1 MFEQMKQLNQLRKM
15 QKEMASKTFEA
26 KSNDGLVTV
35 TVKGDMS
42 VKSIKIEPA
51 AMDVARPDRL
61 ANTLVSQVNSALESA
76 KKSVAADM
84 SKMTGG
90 LGGLAGLMKG

>member
-35 TVKGDMS
+35 VVKGDMS
-42 VKSIKIEPA
+42 VKSIKIEAA
-51 AMDVARPDRL
+51 AMDPSRPDRL
-61 ANTLVSQVNSALESA
+61 ANTLVSMVNSAMDSS
-76 KKSVAADM
+76 KKSAAADM
-84 SKMTGG
+84 AKMTGG